1 MIPIQD
7 TLQVRP
13 AEHTDSILAIGWSG
27 IIAVALLL
35 LAGLW
40 LVYMRRDRGTS
51 GPDDKGAA

>member
-7 TLQVRP
+7 TLQVP
-13 AEHTDSILAIGWSG
+13 AEQPHGILALGWSG
-27 IIAVALLL
+27 LIAVGLLL

-40 LVYMRRDRGTS
+40 LVFMRRGGDSS

>member
-1 MIPIQD
+1 MILLQD
-7 TLQVRP
+7 TLQMQP

-40 LVYMRRDRGTS
+40 LVFMRRDQGAS

>member
-7 TLQVRP
+7 TLQVQP
-13 AEHTDSILAIGWSG
+13 AEHTDSVLALGWSG
-27 IIAVALLL
+27 LIAVGLLL

-40 LVYMRRDRGTS
+40 LVFIRRDRGPS